1 MLEPSPNKSA
11 MSSPDELPKAYKPA
25 EVEPV
30 VLRRWDE
37 SGAFVA
43 DPAKVFSGEREPY
56 CILIPPPNVTGA
68 LHLGHALNNTIQDIL
83 TRSHRMMG
91 YETLWMPGT
100 DHAGIATQ
108 AVVERRLKREQGKSR
123 KDFTREQFVALVQEW
138 KDEYEKRITG
148 QLKAMGASCDFS
160 RQRFTMDEICARA
173 VREAFFILFRDG
185 LIYRGKRLVNWDPV
199 LQTAVS
205 DDECY
210 DEEIDAGFYYLRYPL
225 VHWGVRDAATKP
237 GNKEGGIRDAMPVTW
252 DELAVRGYPG
262 AEAHPGE
269 QQAWVTVA
277 TTRPETYLGDTAVAV
292 NPHDPRAKS
301 LRGLWVELPLVG
313 RIVPIVE
320 DDYVVL
326 PAALA
331 RDEEEK
337 NDPKAA
343 YATGFLKVTPAH
355 DQNDNE
361 LYTRHKDVIDSNSA
375 GTGLINVMGPDGAIS
390 DKHGWADVSH
400 EAARLFVGLSREDAR
415 KKVLSEFKVRTV
427 GDSGYLLL
435 EEIKPYR
442 HTVKHSDRSKA
453 IIEPWLSDQWF
464 MKVTDGR
471 MARSA
476 NEALVAEQRSG
487 GTQEGS
493 EGTRHQGIKGDRK
506 KQQHLR
512 FHPARYAKMYEQW
525 HDNIRD
531 WCISRQLWWGH
542 RIPVWT
548 RAGTSWSESEMSEF
562 DLKQRFAT
570 TDTFLESVTSNL
582 VLGARFDAATGATTG
597 FACIAPGS
605 EELERRLEAKGYKQ
619 DPDVLDTWFSSALW
633 PLSTLGWPDPDQ
645 SPQTK
650 GLLGAFNPTSV
661 LSTAREIITLW
672 VSRMV
677 MMNRYLLGG
686 TALQSSV
693 LGATQTALESSSTF
707 TALESSA
714 TNVRNQHSTGP
725 VPFRDVF
732 IHAVVQDG
740 DGKRMSK
747 SAGNGVDPLDII
759 NSHGADALRFTLCQ
773 MTTQTQD
780 VRMPVETVCPHC
792 AHVFALE
799 AKHQITKDTKGIAD
813 ARCPE
818 CKKEMVTSLGV
829 GTGQMKPTADK
840 PAATNTSRKF
850 DAGRNFCNKLWN
862 AARFGLGIL
871 GSSGPGVTPE
881 GSDASTSA
889 GRDARSTGSGMA
901 KSLVDRWMLSRL
913 RRSVAEVNAA
923 LEEYQFA
930 SYAQTMY
937 DLLWR
942 DFCDWYL
949 EAIKPTAAGD
959 AQQRA
964 VLAHSLETIVRLLH
978 PVTPF
983 VTEAIWERL
992 KDVETAPV
1000 DGFDLGPSRSVEMTD
1015 GDRRATQESPRSL
1028 LCMAGWP
1035 RLGASL
1041 NDEAAERDFARV
1053 QAIVTMI
1060 REVRA
1065 QHNVAPKRRVTLH
1078 APSGLLD
1085 ELRASGGL
1093 GYVELLAGLE
1103 SATEVSA
1110 ATGTACVSL
1119 RLETYDLVLSNLTD
1133 RVDAGTEK
1141 ERLAKE
1147 LGDKTKAASVMSKRL
1162 ENPGYVAKAPPKL
1175 VEESKAQLATL
1186 EAEIAGLSK
1195 QLEAMG

>member
-1 MLEPSPNKSA
+1 MSESQSRRTTGAAATATSA
-11 MSSPDELPKAYKPA
+11 ELAKAYKPA
-25 EVEPV
+25 EVEPEV
-30 VLRRWDE
+30 SRRWDE
-37 SGAFVA
+37 SGAFRA
-43 DPAKVFSGEREPY
+43 DPVRVLRGERKPY

-68 LHLGHALNNTIQDIL
+68 LHLGHALNNTLQDIL

-91 YETLWMPGT
+91 FETLWMPGT

-138 KDEYEKRITG
+138 KDEYEKRITN
-148 QLKAMGASCDFS
+148 QLKAMGCSCDFS

-225 VHWGVRDAATKP
+225 VHWGSTDAATQP
-237 GNKEGGIRDAMPVTW
+237 RTHGGRPTGARGTEDAMPVTW
-252 DELAVRGYPG
+252 DELAIRGYPG
-262 AEAHPGE
+262 AEAHPPE

-277 TTRPETYLGDTAVAV
+277 TTRPETYLGDAAVAV

-301 LRGLWVELPLVG
+301 LRGLWAELPLVG
-313 RIVPIVE
+313 RIIPIVE
-320 DDYVVL
+320 DEYVVL

-331 RDEEEK
+331 RDDEER

-361 LYTRHKDVIDSNSA
+361 LYYRHKEVIDSNSA
-375 GTGLINVMGPDGAIS
+375 RTGLINVMGPDGSIS
-390 DKHGWADVSH
+390 DKHGWVDVGGRGGR
-400 EAARLFVGLSREDAR
+400 EAHLFVGLSREDAR
-415 KKVLSEFKVRTV
+415 KKVLAEFKARTV
-427 GDSGYLLL
+427 DDSGYALL
-435 EEIKPYR
+435 EDAKPYR

-464 MKVTDGR
+464 MKVTDPR
-471 MARSA
+471 MAASA
-476 NEALVAEQRSG
+476 NEAIVPEQRTG
-487 GTQEGS
+487 GTAFQSSVLGG
-493 EGTRHQGIKGDRK
+493 GTALQSSATNK
-506 KQQHLR
+506 LR

-548 RAGTSWSESEMSEF
+548 KLRDRVVMSEGANVIRR
-562 DLKQRFAT
+562 DSAIGVPVRFS
-570 TDTFLESVTSNL
+570 FLT
-582 VLGARFDAATGATTG
+582 
-597 FACIAPGS
+597 S
-605 EELERRLEAKGYKQ
+605 EEHSHIAAQSHTNELTGETFDRICIRPHHSDIESKFVERGYHQ

-633 PLSTLGWPDPDQ
+633 PLSTLGWPEPEQ
-645 SPQTK
+645 SAQTK
-650 GLLGAFNPTSV
+650 GLLEAFNPTSV

-677 MMNRYLLGG
+677 MMNRYLLGRDEARSHEATKG
-686 TALQSSV
+686 DTNASSP
-693 LGATQTALESSSTF
+693 SSPSV
-707 TALESSA
+707 ASSLRGSVA
-714 TNVRNQHSTGP
+714 SFAPGP
-725 VPFRDVF
+725 VPFHDVF

-747 SAGNGVDPLDII
+747 SAGNGVDPVDII
-759 NSHGADALRFTLCQ
+759 HSHGADALRFTLCQ

-792 AHVFALE
+792 QHVFGLE
-799 AKHQITKDTKGIAD
+799 GKHQITKDTKGIAD

-818 CKKEMVTSLGV
+818 CKKDMVTPLGV
-829 GTGQMKPTADK
+829 GTGQVKATAEK

-862 AARFGLGIL
+862 AARFALGIL
-871 GSSGPGVTPE
+871 GGTALKSNEGGTALQSSLG
-881 GSDASTSA
+881 GSQDTDLESSA
-889 GRDARSTGSGMA
+889 TTCR
-901 KSLVDRWMLSRL
+901 SLVDRWMLSRL
-913 RRSVAEVNAA
+913 RRSVADVNAA
-923 LEEYQFA
+923 LKEYQF
-930 SYAQTMY
+930 STYAQVMY

-959 AQQRA
+959 AGQRA

-978 PVTPF
+978 PITPF

-992 KDVETAPV
+992 KDIETAPV
-1000 DGFDLGPSRSVEMTD
+1000 EGIELSGSRSS
-1015 GDRRATQESPRSL
+1015 GL
-1028 LCMAGWP
+1028 LCASGWP
-1035 RLGASL
+1035 KVSESL

-1053 QAIVTMI
+1053 QTIVTLI
-1060 REVRA
+1060 
-1065 QHNVAPKRRVTLH
+1065 
-1078 APSGLLD
+1078 
-1085 ELRASGGL
+1085 
-1093 GYVELLAGLE
+1093 
-1103 SATEVSA
+1103 
-1110 ATGTACVSL
+1110 
-1119 RLETYDLVLSNLTD
+1119 
-1133 RVDAGTEK
+1133 
-1141 ERLAKE
+1141 
-1147 LGDKTKAASVMSKRL
+1147 
-1162 ENPGYVAKAPPKL
+1162 
-1175 VEESKAQLATL
+1175 
-1186 EAEIAGLSK
+1186 
-1195 QLEAMG
+1195 